1 MENEIRK
8 LREELADVCVKAYN
22 RGLSSGAGG
31 NISVRLE
38 GADIVVVTASGIS
51 FRDVTADNLIVVDL
65 ECKVLEGEGR
75 PSKEIKWH
83 CGIYKERPEIFSVFH
98 SHSTAATAYASSGMT
113 VPLVT
118 GPFEK
123 NIGKQK
129 IVPYAPPGSD
139 ELANLVIP
147 SFKDKELNVLI
158 LERHGAVAVAPTLS
172 QAFNLADL
180 LEDAARTAILRNL
193 ISNIKTI

>member
-8 LREELADVCVKAYN
+8 LREELADVCVKSYN

-31 NISVRLE
+31 NISVRLP
-38 GADIVVVTASGIS
+38 GGDVVAVTASGIS
-51 FRDVTADNLIVVDL
+51 FRDVTPDNLIVVDL
-65 ECKVLEGEGR
+65 DCKVLEGEGR

-83 CGIYKERPEIFSVFH
+83 CGIYKEREEICSVLH
-98 SHSTAATAYASSGMT
+98 SHSTAATAYASRGLT

-129 IVPYAPPGSD
+129 IVPYAPPGSE
-139 ELANLVIP
+139 ELTNLVIP

-158 LERHGAVAVAPTLS
+158 LERHGAVAVSPTLKG
-172 QAFNLADL
+172 AFNLADL
-180 LEDAARTAILRNL
+180 LEDAARTAILGD
-193 ISNIKTI
+193 IIAGQK

>member
-8 LREELADVCVKAYN
+8 LKEELASVCVKAYS

-31 NISVRLE
+31 NISARLQ
-38 GADIVVVTASGIS
+38 GGDVAVVTASGIS
-51 FRDVTADNLIVVDL
+51 FRDVTAENLIVVDL
-65 ECKVLEGEGR
+65 DCNVIEGKGR

-83 CGIYKERPEIFSVFH
+83 CGIYKERPEVCSVFH
-98 SHSTAATAYASSGMT
+98 SHSTAATAYASQGMT

-139 ELANLVIP
+139 ELAGLVIP
-147 SFKDKELNVLI
+147 SFTDNELNVLI
-158 LERHGAVAVAPTLS
+158 LERHGAVAIAPSLS
-172 QAFNLADL
+172 GAFNLADL
-180 LEDAARTAILRNL
+180 LEDAARTAILGDI
-193 ISNIKTI
+193 ISGKKAL